1 MVKVY
6 ITKCVLSFILMIEV
20 ASKIIFHNNDF
31 KLIRTLIDTKKKTK
45 TWHVH
50 EFYNQTIWMNSN
62 NQIWNLTIYVCMG
75 EMGRDI
81 R

>member
-31 KLIRTLIDTKKKTK
+31 KLIRTLIDTKKKQK
-45 TWHVH
+45 PDMC
-50 EFYNQTIWMNSN
+50 MNS
-62 NQIWNLTIYVCMG
+62 IIKPF
-75 EMGRDI
+75 E
-81 R
+81 